1 VGALAA
7 ATPPVL
13 AASPQSHANAD
24 AATERQIADFL
35 SAHPTANRF
44 GPYQVAFDNASIVL
58 TWPNPSTGRVPTQA
72 ADRPDLRPT
81 SGGVQPAD
89 VYGCPSGPLVPDWYC
104 FYQDISFGGRM
115 LEFKDCSNSGLRQN
129 FSDYGFRNETSSW
142 VNTTNNVV
150 DVFDFAPG
158 GDNLLWIEA
167 PGSGTD
173 YVGNANNDRADYFIT
188 YC

>member
-1 VGALAA
+1 MLAA
-7 ATPPVL
+7 GSAPAFSASAQTPIQPNSGTESQIVDFL
-13 AASPQSHANAD
+13 AA
-24 AATERQIADFL
+24 
-35 SAHPTANRF
+35 HPSGYRF
-44 GPYQVAFDNASIVL
+44 GPYQVAFNDANVIV
-58 TWPNPSTGRVPTQA
+58 TWPDPNTGKVPTGA
-72 ADRPDLRPT
+72 IDRPELLT
-81 SGGVQPAD
+81 SSGGVQPLDA
-89 VYGCPSGPLVPDWYC
+89 YGCPSGPLKPDWYC

-115 LEFKDCSNSGLRQN
+115 LEFKDCGNNGLRQN

-167 PGSGTD
+167 PTTGVD
-173 YVGNANNDRADYFIT
+173 YVGNTNNDRADYFIT